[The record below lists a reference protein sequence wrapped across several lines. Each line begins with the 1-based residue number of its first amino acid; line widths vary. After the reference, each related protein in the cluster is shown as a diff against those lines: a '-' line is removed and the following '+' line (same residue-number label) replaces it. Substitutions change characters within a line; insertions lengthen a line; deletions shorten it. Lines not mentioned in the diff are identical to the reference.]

1 MWWTKRSSPVT
12 AIACNGNL
20 VIDFK
25 TDDDFFTMIIPDAHS
40 TILPITEWTT
50 IAVIRKLPS
59 LYFFL
64 AVDGI
69 DISRQITAYVVWN
82 LNGTREILLAND
94 LIVVYLSS
102 LI

>member
-1 MWWTKRSSPVT
+1 M
-12 AIACNGNL
+12 A
-20 VIDFK
+20 
-25 TDDDFFTMIIPDAHS
+25 
-40 TILPITEWTT
+40 EWTT
-50 IAVIRKLPS
+50 IAVIRKSPS

-94 LIVVYLSS
+94 LILGYLAL